1 MLYLERLTVSVP
13 SSILNQRAQIPYCLP
28 VSTKEIDDLR
38 QNVKE
43 QDQNNITENV
53 FKNVSFLP
61 RTNLHIVFVTHI
73 IS

>member
-1 MLYLERLTVSVP
+1 MS
-13 SSILNQRAQIPYCLP
+13 YCQL

-53 FKNVSFLP
+53 FKDVSFY
-61 RTNLHIVFVTHI
+61 RITVF
-73 IS
+73 SPLLYL